1 MLIHLSKFEFHS
13 KGKQII
19 AAQNIENKNS
29 TSTQGKESLVS
40 LTYYACSCSHSF
52 FLPPFQ
58 TSHSINSGVLES
70 YGF

>member
-29 TSTQGKESLVS
+29 TQGKQQMEAQL
-40 LTYYACSCSHSF
+40 
-52 FLPPFQ
+52 
-58 TSHSINSGVLES
+58 NLERI
-70 YGF
+70 